1 MPQTRFEKTIK
12 NWRTNDEHIGDAIHK
27 HFTEVEPSLEDWID
41 VYTEGMKIWG
51 LVFEEDL
58 DEFDLETDVL
68 AGVAASA
75 WNLALTQ
82 VVQALELSGV
92 EQLEETLRGMRD
104 AEA

>member
-1 MPQTRFEKTIK
+1 MTQTRFEKTIK
-12 NWRTNDEHIGDAIHK
+12 SWRTNDAHIGDAIHK

-41 VYTEGMKIWG
+41 VYTEGMRVWG
-51 LVFEEDL
+51 LVFEEAL

-92 EQLEETLRGMRD
+92 GQLEETLRGMRD